1 MDAVKFFKT
10 VNRSCKN
17 QGCKTCPAFKD
28 GMCMVAPDDDAI
40 KNIEETISK
49 VEKWAKDHPAKT
61 RKSELLKMFPNA
73 DVKIISNFLS
83 PCHLDKKENPQ
94 RCAKYGYLS
103 SSCRCIR
110 CRDDYWNEEV
120 TDND

>member
-1 MDAVKFFKT
+1 MDAVEFLKT
-10 VNRSCKN
+10 SYRMCNTYEDCN
-17 QGCKTCPAFKD
+17 ACPVDTYACYIHGGNCRENPD
-28 GMCMVAPDDDAI
+28 GVVAV
-40 KNIEETISK
+40 
-49 VEKWAKDHPAKT
+49 VEQWAKDHHAKT

-73 DVKIISNFLS
+73 DVKIIFNFLS